1 MNVESSILR
10 DAKELIV
17 WASKLEARLKVEIH
31 EDPPDPVKMEALDR
45 LHPDLGTLYNDHSGI
60 YVHWEL
66 SPEYWGQLWIVTP
79 DDRLREASN
88 DWKHWSDDEVIET
101 VIRKHSDPNTWLP
114 IARSLVPFYD
124 YGSGDSLCVSQLD
137 RKVYYREHEEGELI
151 FVCDNLN
158 DFYRGWSTVRYADP
172 GCGWRDVGL
181 LGYFSEQLFELP
193 DEPADLD
200 SVGLKDILLR
210 TTRKLTAREVR
221 RFEAYFPTYT
231 NLVQLKKYLESGSEI
246 TLVRWKRE
254 DKLGEHLELLD
265 LVDAQYRVVNS
276 NVGLGLSDR

>member
-31 EDPPDPVKMEALDR
+31 EDPPDPIKMEALDR
-45 LHPDLGTLYNDHSGI
+45 LHPDLGTLYKDHSGI

-124 YGSGDSLCVSQLD
+124 DGCWQAIQQPFFVSRPSPYLQASQ
-137 RKVYYREHEEGELI
+137 R
-151 FVCDNLN
+151 
-158 DFYRGWSTVRYADP
+158 
-172 GCGWRDVGL
+172 VGKNR
-181 LGYFSEQLFELP
+181 
-193 DEPADLD
+193 
-200 SVGLKDILLR
+200 V
-210 TTRKLTAREVR
+210 TARR
-221 RFEAYFPTYT
+221 
-231 NLVQLKKYLESGSEI
+231 
-246 TLVRWKRE
+246 
-254 DKLGEHLELLD
+254 
-265 LVDAQYRVVNS
+265 
-276 NVGLGLSDR
+276 